1 MNAMQRK
8 RDGDT
13 MLDVCLLGC
22 GGMLPLPKRY
32 LTSMILRNQGS
43 NILVDCG
50 EGNQVALYQSAFSL
64 KHIDHMVIT
73 HFHGDHVAGIP
84 GLLMTIGNNMR
95 TEPLHIWGGEG
106 LRTIL
111 EGLMVICPQLPF
123 DVYLHELPFTERSQ
137 FQLGDLT
144 VTALPVE
151 HRVPCLAYSFQ
162 LPRQGKFDTVRAQA
176 LGIPM
181 KQWGVLQR
189 GQAVEHDGRLIQPA
203 EVLGPARRGLK
214 ITYATDCRPSAA
226 LAELAQGSDLFIA
239 EGLYGDPEKQSS
251 AAEKGHMVFSEA
263 AQLARQ
269 AEVKEL
275 WLTHY
280 SPAMTNPA
288 EFLQVAADIFPNT
301 LCGDNLL
308 AKTLRFAD

>member
-1 MNAMQRK
+1 
-8 RDGDT
+8 

-50 EGNQVALYQSAFSL
+50 EGNQVALYQSPFSL

-95 TEPLHIWGGEG
+95 TEPMHIWGGEG

-111 EGLMVICPQLPF
+111 EGLMVICPQLPY
-123 DVYLHELPFTERSQ
+123 DVYLHELPFQEASQ
-137 FQLGDLT
+137 FQLGEII

-151 HRVPCLAYSFQ
+151 HRVPCLAYSFE
-162 LPRQGKFDTVRAQA
+162 LARQGKFDAKRAQA
-176 LGIPM
+176 LGIPL
-181 KQWGVLQR
+181 KQWGVLQHGEAIWHEDR
-189 GQAVEHDGRLIQPA
+189 WIQP
-203 EVLGPARRGLK
+203 EDVLGPKRRGLK
-214 ITYATDCRPSAA
+214 ITYATDCRPSPA
-226 LAELAQGSDLFIA
+226 LAELAEGSDLLIA
-239 EGLYGDPEKQSS
+239 EGLYGDDQKQRG

-263 AQLARQ
+263 AKIARQ
-269 AEVKEL
+269 AQVKEL

-288 EFLQVAADIFPNT
+288 DFLSAATDIFPQAF
-301 LCGDNLL
+301 CGDNLMF
-308 AKTLRFAD
+308 KTLRFQD